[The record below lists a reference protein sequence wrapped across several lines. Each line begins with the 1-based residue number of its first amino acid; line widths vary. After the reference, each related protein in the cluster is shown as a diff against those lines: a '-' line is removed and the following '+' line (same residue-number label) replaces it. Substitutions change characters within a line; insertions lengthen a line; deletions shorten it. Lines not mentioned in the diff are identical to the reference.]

1 MLASSHLGPYS
12 FFLARAVKSSSN
24 SPSTKLPKWWVY
36 PRPLPDCWSLAS
48 PSYRCRLRGG
58 PSNHLGAFSEKKRP
72 SPVQTE
78 RIRTTRI
85 HSEVIPGFP
94 ISVWFRP
101 GPVWFRSLCFVFR
114 ALRKYSL
121 HTIKFTCLCTSQWF
135 LVHLQSWATV
145 TTVPFLEDVC
155 NP

>member
-1 MLASSHLGPYS
+1 MLAPSHLGPYR

-36 PRPLPDCWSLAS
+36 PRPLPDSWSLAS
-48 PSYRCRLRGG
+48 PSYKCRLRGG
-58 PSNHLGAFSEKKRP
+58 PSNHLGAFSEKKCP

-78 RIRTTRI
+78 RIRTTVGHMLWTRI
-85 HSEVIPGFP
+85 HSEVNPGFP

-101 GPVWFRSLCFVFR
+101 RPVWFRSLCFVLR

-121 HTIKFTCLCTSQWF
+121 HMVKFTCLCTSQWF

-145 TTVPFLEDVC
+145 TTVCF
-155 NP
+155 